1 MIKLNIQRFADA
13 SQSITLSLRDNSKN
27 PARYVYF
34 QVDQVGPNT
43 FNWYIWNAKANASDA
58 YETAQAFRFWINGTE
73 VWNLTGINGYNAAGR
88 DYGEGYLGTAY
99 KVFPV
104 TIKGKGEG
112 ASGTYTS
119 TGTPDGF
126 DIRARG
132 GYYSYGYVSDTTVH
146 FTCAKYNFTSQP
158 SISVDSKDETSIK
171 VKWSTSQTCNEIKW
185 YNGNTL
191 VATTNP
197 NSTSGTYTFTG
208 LTANTQYTL
217 KGNFKRADSGYTMD
231 SNTITPSTDNYPYV
245 KTTGGLNPTSITL
258 GTTTTQTINIENSH
272 SRNTTIYVKTNDA
285 SGTTVATVATSGT
298 SATITV
304 PTSTLYQTIPSSSSG
319 TLYYYCVY
327 DGHTTSGVSG
337 TYQINGTERPVF
349 PTSSWSYATNL
360 GALTGNDDQIIID
373 NYSTISVTV
382 DTPATSAYS
391 SPIASYSATWGS
403 TNPVIFAE
411 NETATLTGGS
421 GNALTVTATDSRG
434 LPSDLQASTLDIS
447 GNRIAYTKPII
458 SNNTTTLRENGID
471 TTTILTA
478 NGTMYKG
485 KFGANGVQNAIYSV
499 KYYTKATGSSTWS
512 GPYDVDLNNCSFDS
526 STGNWTIT
534 NESIHLN
541 GQSGGFP
548 SGSSYNVKLEFYDAQ
563 GLLGYGTYVS
573 TVEDGTL
580 ARDVYKDSNGE
591 YHEGFNGLADSDYAM
606 KVHGNFDVEGGIY
619 VNGEEFHGGGD
630 AMPVGT
636 IVDYDGTTVP
646 SGFEVVDDLEYIV
659 AYNSSNRTLTH
670 SYVILSNFVKSR
682 GNGTELTIYNGK
694 VKVGKD
700 IHIVRIDA
708 KIRVNNCNDKNYY
721 FINING
727 SNIQET
733 WTINSFNAE
742 GTATISLIYPVN
754 ENDIISLNVYGS
766 GVMETDT
773 TLTVEKLN

>member
-1 MIKLNIQRFADA
+1 MIKLNIKRFADA
-13 SQSITLSLRDNSKN
+13 TQSITLTLRSQSYN
-27 PARYVYF
+27 PVRYVYF
-34 QVDQVGPNT
+34 QVDQVGPQT
-43 FNWYIWNAKANASDA
+43 FNWRIWNAKAAGAS
-58 YETAQAFRFWINGTE
+58 YLTAHQFHFWINGTE
-73 VWNLTGINGYNAAGR
+73 VWNMSGISGYNAGG
-88 DYGEGYLGTAY
+88 DYLGY
-99 KVFPV
+99 SHHVFPV
-104 TIKGKGEG
+104 TIDSNGV
-112 ASGTYTS
+112 SGTYTS
-119 TGTPDGF
+119 PNIPDGF
-126 DIRARG
+126 NITAKA
-132 GYYSYGYVSDTTVH
+132 GYDSSGYVKESTVW

-185 YNGNTL
+185 YRGNTL

-197 NSTSGTYTFTG
+197 NGTSGTYTFTG

-231 SNTITPSTDNYPYV
+231 SNVITPSTDNYPYV
-245 KTTGGLNPTSITL
+245 KTTGGLNPASITL
-258 GTTTTQTINIENSH
+258 GTTTTQTINIENPH
-272 SRNTTIYVKTNDA
+272 SRNTTIYVKTDNA
-285 SGTTVATVATSGT
+285 SGTTVATATTSGT

-304 PTSTLYQTIPSSSSG
+304 PTSTLYQKIPSSSSG

-447 GNRIAYTKPII
+447 SNRIAYTKPIV
-458 SNNTTTLRENGID
+458 SNITTLRENGID

-485 KFGANGVQNAIYSV
+485 KFGTNGVQNAIYSV
-499 KYYTKATGSSTWS
+499 KYYTKATSSSTWS

-563 GLLGYGTYVS
+563 GLLGFGTYVS
-573 TVEDGTL
+573 TVDDGKI
-580 ARDVYKDSNGE
+580 ARDVYKDGDGE
-591 YHEGFNGLADSDYAM
+591 YHEGINGLADGDYTQTI
-606 KVHGNFDVEGGIY
+606 HGKINVINGY
-619 VNGEEFHGGGD
+619 YLNGEPLSFDFNPLDCMPIGYVYISTNSTSPASLFGGTWTQIKDKFLYATTTSNTTGGSNTNSHTHGLGNGY
-630 AMPVGT
+630 ARFNYVWVENENRLVFQYKGT
-636 IVDYDGTTVP
+636 EWWASSRVTNSAGPRYEEWAWGFTQGTALGGTTDGP
-646 SGFEVVDDLEYIV
+646 SDTNNMP
-659 AYNSSNRTLTH
+659 AYYTVYAWRRT
-670 SYVILSNFVKSR
+670 
-682 GNGTELTIYNGK
+682 
-694 VKVGKD
+694 
-700 IHIVRIDA
+700 A
-708 KIRVNNCNDKNYY
+708 
-721 FINING
+721 
-727 SNIQET
+727 
-733 WTINSFNAE
+733 
-742 GTATISLIYPVN
+742 
-754 ENDIISLNVYGS
+754 
-766 GVMETDT
+766 
-773 TLTVEKLN
+773 